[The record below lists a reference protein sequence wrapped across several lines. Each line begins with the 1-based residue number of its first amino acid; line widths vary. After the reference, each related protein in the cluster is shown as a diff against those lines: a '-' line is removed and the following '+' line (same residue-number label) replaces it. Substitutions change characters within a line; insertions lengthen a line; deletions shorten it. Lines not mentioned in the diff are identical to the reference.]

1 MNDNEK
7 QIMAEAFEKAFE
19 IIERNLMSQFDAKL
33 DEAFSDTPVSED
45 RIREIAR
52 DETLEAVRDGDIT
65 VSIEAWD
72 QLPFF
77 GGGVFFPSWDS

>member
-1 MNDNEK
+1 MNENDK
-7 QIMAEAFEKAFE
+7 LILAEALEKAFE

-65 VSIEAWD
+65 VSIEA
-72 QLPFF
+72 
-77 GGGVFFPSWDS
+77 